1 MINFSLKDDRQDMI
15 KVGLIFLNKYK
26 LVFDYDNDEIGIY
39 IDFLKNNGKNNK
51 IFVLT
56 FTILFLCCFCFTFFG
71 YKKGLWCVEKNKSRK
86 IK

>member
-1 MINFSLKDDRQDMI
+1 MI

-26 LVFDYDNDEIGIY
+26 MVFDYENDEIGIY
-39 IDFLKNNGKNNK
+39 LNNKENNNKNNK
-51 IFVLT
+51 LFILLFL
-56 FTILFLCCFCFTFFG
+56 ILFLCCFCLTFFG